1 MDAPTGEVLLRVG
14 LDENGYPHLHFRL
27 YDSSGGSA
35 AESGGAKSFP
45 QGLQI
50 FSADGE
56 LLLDV
61 PADLDADMQYRLY
74 NQQGRL
80 LTCSDGA
87 TTKILPLLRME
98 AGGLQSPGARGA
110 ARGAPPAPRPQVP
123 RADRPPATSTP

>member
-1 MDAPTGEVLLRVG
+1 VDAPSGEVLLRVG
-14 LDENGYPHLHFRL
+14 LDENGFPHLHFRL
-27 YDSSGGSA
+27 YDASGSRA
-35 AESGGAKSFP
+35 AESEGPKSFP

-61 PADLDADMQYRLY
+61 PADLDADLQYRLY

-98 AGGLQSPGARGA
+98 AGGLQSPGAGARGA
-110 ARGAPPAPRPQVP
+110 ARGAPSAP

>member
-14 LDENGYPHLHFRL
+14 LDENGYPHLHFHL
-27 YDSSGGSA
+27 YDASGGRA
-35 AESGGAKSFP
+35 AESGGPKSFP
-45 QGLQI
+45 QGLKI
-50 FSADGE
+50 FSTDGE

-98 AGGLQSPGARGA
+98 AGGLQSPGAGARGA
-110 ARGAPPAPRPQVP
+110 ARGAPPAPR
-123 RADRPPATSTP
+123 ADRPPATSTP